1 MRKFLAALTIA
12 AFSTGL
18 AMSTADA
25 AKEPAKTKLGC
36 IKGKEKWNAGVG
48 KCEAVKKAPVKKA
61 AKPKK
66 DEKQNKK

>member
-25 AKEPAKTKLGC
+25 AKAPAKTKLGC

-48 KCEAVKKAPVKKA
+48 KCEAVKKKPVKKA
-61 AKPKK
+61 AKKMKK
-66 DEKQNKK
+66 